1 MEGTREGVAL
11 RAGPRELPR
20 LAVQRGP
27 PVDSDIMDGERH
39 PRGEHSYAPKVPGQ
53 QTPATTALRQ
63 AGIAFTLHE
72 YVHDPRVT
80 RYGEEA
86 AAALGVDPAGMF
98 KTLIAQVD
106 AGLVSA
112 MVAVPDTL
120 DLKALAAA
128 TGGKRAALADPA
140 RAARSTGYVIGGISP
155 LAQRRGLRAV
165 LDEAALERDRVF
177 VSGGRRGL
185 QIELDPRD
193 LRLATLAAVAPI
205 AAR

>member
-1 MEGTREGVAL
+1 MEGTRAAVTL

-20 LAVQRGP
+20 LTVRRAP
-27 PVDSDIMDGERH
+27 PVDSEIMVGERH
-39 PRGEHSYAPKVPGQ
+39 THGVHSYARTVPGQ
-53 QTPATTALRQ
+53 QTPATTALRR

-72 YVHDPRVT
+72 YAHDPRVT

-120 DLKALAAA
+120 DLKALAVA
-128 TGGKRAALADPA
+128 TGAKRAALADPA
-140 RAARSTGYVIGGISP
+140 QAARSTGYVIGGISP
-155 LAQRRGLRAV
+155 LAQRRALRAV
-165 LDEAALERDRVF
+165 LDEAALDRDRIF
-177 VSGGRRGL
+177 VSAGRRGL
-185 QIELDPRD
+185 QIELDPQD
-193 LRLATLAAVAPI
+193 LRLATLAAIAPI
-205 AAR
+205 ATR